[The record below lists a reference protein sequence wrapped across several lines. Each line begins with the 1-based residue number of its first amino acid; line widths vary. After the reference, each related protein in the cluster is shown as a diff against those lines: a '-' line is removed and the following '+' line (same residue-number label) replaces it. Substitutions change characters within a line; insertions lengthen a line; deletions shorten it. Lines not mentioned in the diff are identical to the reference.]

1 MSPKFPFPARVHAR
15 TRHTLGALAGMAVL
29 GHAAAQSGPERQP
42 PPATAG
48 ASSSTQWSLGLAAN
62 VRQLPYRGADNKTRA
77 LPVLYV
83 ENAWLRV
90 AGPNADLKLG
100 TWQLGP
106 AHTLS
111 FTGRVRYALDGYKA
125 GDAPVLQGMDKRKD
139 GLWGGGAVDWNTPF
153 ARLSADWTAD
163 LSGNSKGQMLQL
175 QLDRRFGFGQLSLTP
190 RLQARWLDKKYVDY
204 YYGVRAAEARPD
216 RPAYSGESA
225 MLLQAGLRLDYALQ
239 PRHAVFLDLSTTRLP
254 DEIRNS
260 PLVGRSSLSSATVG
274 YLYRF

>member
-1 MSPKFPFPARVHAR
+1 MPKNFPLPAAIRAR
-15 TRHTLGALAGMAVL
+15 SRLTLAAVAGMAVL
-29 GHAAAQSGPERQP
+29 GHAAAQSNPGTAP
-42 PPATAG
+42 PPASADA
-48 ASSSTQWSLGLAAN
+48 ASTTQWGLGLAAN
-62 VRQLPYRGADNKTRA
+62 VRQLPYRGADRKTRA
-77 LPVLYV
+77 LPMLYV

-90 AGPNADLKLG
+90 AGPSVDLKLG
-100 TWQLGP
+100 SWQLGP
-106 AHTLS
+106 GHTLS
-111 FTGRVRYALDGYKA
+111 FTGRVRYTLDGYKA

-190 RLQARWLDKKYVDY
+190 RLQARWLDRKYVDY

-225 MLLQAGLRLDYALQ
+225 TLLQAGLRLDYALQ